1 MAFFDVSG
9 EDREAAYSGNR
20 VWDTQAE
27 ACVEGFIAF
36 NWHPIYQVLDIARSL
51 LMTHASYNPMFWL
64 YTALWGVCTF
74 VGGFIF
80 FWVAEERYGRE

>member
-1 MAFFDVSG
+1 
-9 EDREAAYSGNR
+9 
-20 VWDTQAE
+20 
-27 ACVEGFIAF
+27 
-36 NWHPIYQVLDIARSL
+36 
-51 LMTHASYNPMFWL
+51 MTHASYNPMFWL